1 MAGIS
6 VPQYEIFKIGTDKL
20 KYSNW
25 NLIINKK
32 EAFRYQELV
41 SLFEGQEFRIMANKI
56 LHKPIDTIEFSKIF
70 IQVIVNY
77 ICLFD
82 YLFISS

>member
-25 NLIINKK
+25 NLTITKK

-41 SLFEGQEFRIMANKI
+41 SLF
-56 LHKPIDTIEFSKIF
+56 
-70 IQVIVNY
+70 
-77 ICLFD
+77 
-82 YLFISS
+82 